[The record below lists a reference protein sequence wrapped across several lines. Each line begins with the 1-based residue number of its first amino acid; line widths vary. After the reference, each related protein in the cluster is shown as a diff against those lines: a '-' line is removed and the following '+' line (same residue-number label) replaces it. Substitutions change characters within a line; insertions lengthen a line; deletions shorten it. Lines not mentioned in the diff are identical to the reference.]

1 MISVRGCSI
10 QRGAAASATADD
22 AMIVDDA
29 HSKGKGKGIIA
40 RSSLGA
46 PS

>member
-29 HSKGKGKGIIA
+29 HSKGKGIIA